1 MIQLRVYKSKLSFKK
16 INFRQ
21 LFYFQ
26 LTFYKNLILMS
37 KENLIDSVNRSY
49 IKSWSLYDKKNPKED
64 GDQLKTVIGL
74 CFMIIT
80 LSCVGAVSIFY

>member
-1 MIQLRVYKSKLSFKK
+1 MIQLIVYKSKLSFKK
-16 INFRQ
+16 FNFRQ
-21 LFYFQ
+21 LIYFQ

-37 KENLIDSVNRSY
+37 KENLINNANRPY

-64 GDQLKTVIGL
+64 GDQLKTVIGI

>member
-21 LFYFQ
+21 LIYFQ

-37 KENLIDSVNRSY
+37 KENLINGANRTY

-64 GDQLKTVIGL
+64 GDQLKTVIGI

>member
-21 LFYFQ
+21 LIYFQ

-37 KENLIDSVNRSY
+37 KENLINGANRTY

-64 GDQLKTVIGL
+64 GDQLKAVIGI

>member
-16 INFRQ
+16 INFRHTI
-21 LFYFQ
+21 YFQ

-37 KENLIDSVNRSY
+37 KENLFNHANRPY
-49 IKSWSLYDKKNPKED
+49 IKTWRLYDEKNPKED
-64 GDQLKTVIGL
+64 GDQLKTVIGI

>member
-1 MIQLRVYKSKLSFKK
+1 MIQLIVYKSKLSFRKF
-16 INFRQ
+16 NFRQ
-21 LFYFQ
+21 LIYFQ

-37 KENLIDSVNRSY
+37 KENLINSANRTY
-49 IKSWSLYDKKNPKED
+49 IKSWRLYDEKNPKED
-64 GDQLKTVIGL
+64 GDQLKTVIGI

>member
-1 MIQLRVYKSKLSFKK
+1 MIQLIVYKSKLSFKK
-16 INFRQ
+16 FNFRQ
-21 LFYFQ
+21 LIYFQ

-37 KENLIDSVNRSY
+37 KENLINNANRPY

-64 GDQLKTVIGL
+64 GDQLKTVIGI

-80 LSCVGAVSIFY
+80 LSCVGVVSIFY

>member
-21 LFYFQ
+21 LIYFQ

-49 IKSWSLYDKKNPKED
+49 IKRWSLYDKKNPKED
-64 GDQLKTVIGL
+64 GDQLKTVIGI

>member
-21 LFYFQ
+21 LIYFQ

>member
-1 MIQLRVYKSKLSFKK
+1 
-16 INFRQ
+16 
-21 LFYFQ
+21 
-26 LTFYKNLILMS
+26 MS
-37 KENLIDSVNRSY
+37 KENLINSANRTY

-64 GDQLKTVIGL
+64 GDQLKTVIGI

>member
-21 LFYFQ
+21 LIYFQ

-37 KENLIDSVNRSY
+37 KENLINGANRPY
-49 IKSWSLYDKKNPKED
+49 IKTWRLYDEKNPKED
-64 GDQLKTVIGL
+64 GDQLKTVIGI

>member
-1 MIQLRVYKSKLSFKK
+1 MIQLIVYKSKLSFKK
-16 INFRQ
+16 FNFRQ
-21 LFYFQ
+21 LIYFQ

-37 KENLIDSVNRSY
+37 KENLINNANRPY
-49 IKSWSLYDKKNPKED
+49 IKSWSLYDEKNPKED
-64 GDQLKTVIGL
+64 GDQLKTVIGI

>member
-1 MIQLRVYKSKLSFKK
+1 MIQLIVYKSKLSFKK
-16 INFRQ
+16 FNFRQ
-21 LFYFQ
+21 LIYFQ

-37 KENLIDSVNRSY
+37 KENLIDSVNRPY

-64 GDQLKTVIGL
+64 GDQLKTVIGI

>member
-21 LFYFQ
+21 LIYFQ

-64 GDQLKTVIGL
+64 GDQLKTVIGI

>member
-21 LFYFQ
+21 LIYFQ

-37 KENLIDSVNRSY
+37 KENLINSANRTY

-64 GDQLKTVIGL
+64 GDQLKTVIGI

>member
-21 LFYFQ
+21 LIYFQ

-37 KENLIDSVNRSY
+37 KENLINNVNRPY
-49 IKSWSLYDKKNPKED
+49 IKSWRLYDEKNPKED
-64 GDQLKTVIGL
+64 GDQLKTVIGI

>member
-21 LFYFQ
+21 LIYFQ

-37 KENLIDSVNRSY
+37 KENLVNGANRTY
-49 IKSWSLYDKKNPKED
+49 IKSWRLYDEKNPKED
-64 GDQLKTVIGL
+64 GDQLKTVIGI

>member
-16 INFRQ
+16 INFRHTI
-21 LFYFQ
+21 YFQ

-37 KENLIDSVNRSY
+37 KENLINHANRPY
-49 IKSWSLYDKKNPKED
+49 IKTWRLYDEKNPKED
-64 GDQLKTVIGL
+64 GDQLKTVIGI